1 MQVYALTTDA
11 KEAEVNWFHEHL
23 QELLELTPNTHTHTH
38 THTTKQKRYPF
49 HHNWDWITKVG
60 SKEIPGVTGKFS
72 LTIIQ
77 NEVGQRLTEFD
88 LDDTL
93 VIANITLKGQKR
105 QLYTWTSPTGQYEN
119 QVDYIVDEAG
129 EAVYTVTKNNTWS

>member
-23 QELLELTPNTHTHTH
+23 QELLELTSKKKNHK
-38 THTTKQKRYPF
+38 TKQKRYPF
-49 HHNWDWITKVG
+49 HHNWDWIEKVG
-60 SKEIPGVTGKFS
+60 SQEIPGVTGKFS
-72 LTIIQ
+72 LTIQ

-105 QLYTWTSPTGQYEN
+105 LLYT
-119 QVDYIVDEAG
+119 
-129 EAVYTVTKNNTWS
+129 